1 MNRRLCCAIVGL
13 IATLTVTCSRRTP
26 PEQARRYEL
35 RGQVLSLQLD
45 RSEVTIH
52 HEDIPGFMPAMT
64 MPFRTKDRGSLAGL
78 QPGDLVRGTLVVL
91 EDDAYLEGLER
102 TGHAVLPAPAPA
114 AAEPGVPTLK
124 PGQPVPDE
132 LFVDQDGRKVRLSSF
147 AGSAVVLTFIYTRCP
162 LPDYCPRMDRQFA
175 AIQAAIASG
184 RVPTPVKLISVS
196 FDPAFDT
203 PAVLK
208 EHAAKVGANTA
219 IWSFLTGE
227 PKAVDEFGARF
238 GLSVLR
244 AERDPADIT
253 HNLRTAVIDARGR
266 LVKIYD
272 GNKWTPPEIVAD
284 LASLTPGT

>member
-1 MNRRLCCAIVGL
+1 MNRRRSCAAVGL
-13 IATLTVTCSRRTP
+13 IAALTVSCSRQTP

-35 RGQVLSLQLD
+35 RGQVLSIQLD
-45 RSEVTIH
+45 RSEVTLR

-64 MPFRTKDRGSLAGL
+64 MPFRAKDRGRLAGL

-102 TGHAVLPAPAPA
+102 TGHAALPASAPVVP
-114 AAEPGVPTLK
+114 EPGASALK
-124 PGQPVPDE
+124 PGEAVPDE
-132 LFVDQDGRKVRLSSF
+132 AFVDQDGRKVRLSSF
-147 AGSAVVLTFIYTRCP
+147 AGSALVVTVIYTRCP

-184 RVPTPVKLISVS
+184 RVPRRVRLISVS

-219 IWSFLTGE
+219 IWSFLTGDL
-227 PKAVDEFGARF
+227 KAVDEFGARF

-272 GNKWTPPEIVAD
+272 GNKWTPAEIVAD
-284 LASLTPGT
+284 LASLAPGT

>member
-1 MNRRLCCAIVGL
+1 MNRRRSCAAVGL
-13 IATLTVTCSRRTP
+13 IAALTVSCSRQTP

-35 RGQVLSLQLD
+35 RGQVLSIQLD
-45 RSEVTIH
+45 RSEVTLR

-64 MPFRTKDRGSLAGL
+64 MPFRAKDRGRLAGL

-102 TGHAVLPAPAPA
+102 TGHAALPAPAPVVP
-114 AAEPGVPTLK
+114 EPGVSALK
-124 PGQPVPDE
+124 PGEPVPDE
-132 LFVDQDGRKVRLSSF
+132 AFVDQDGRKVRLSSF
-147 AGSAVVLTFIYTRCP
+147 AGSALVVTFIYTRCP

-184 RVPTPVKLISVS
+184 RVPTRVKLISVS

-208 EHAAKVGANTA
+208 EHAAKVGADTA
-219 IWSFLTGE
+219 IWSFLTGDL
-227 PKAVDEFGARF
+227 KAVDEFGARF

-244 AERDPADIT
+244 AEKDPADIT

-272 GNKWTPPEIVAD
+272 GNKWTPAEIVAD
-284 LASLTPGT
+284 LASLAPGT